1 MYFLAIGLITLACK
15 YLEIGP
21 VAAWSWWWVLSPFGA
36 AIVWWAWADNSGYT
50 KAQQMKKMELRKQMR
65 INKNKEALG
74 MPISSRNGTSKKSNK
89 R

>member
-15 YLEIGP
+15 YFEIAP

-74 MPISSRNGTSKKSNK
+74 MPISSRNGTSKKIK
-89 R
+89 